1 MLKISENLKHISSKT
16 FWKCLSIYTINFSI
30 PNNTNYPYQKF
41 QFYRVASNCHQTLT
55 IACSESPSGLNL
67 SPLLLT
73 RKPAEQDQM
82 FGDSTKSGQGLVALQ
97 TGQTLTY
104 TPFCKSKQQRAPA
117 VDAATDSI
125 GYEDQ
130 KANGLCKS
138 LDFSCGME
146 SRNHKLN
153 ISSTFD
159 NLG

>member
-1 MLKISENLKHISSKT
+1 MYPCSK
-16 FWKCLSIYTINFSI
+16 FH
-30 PNNTNYPYQKF
+30 
-41 QFYRVASNCHQTLT
+41 FYRVASDCHQTLT

-73 RKPAEQDQM
+73 RKAEQDQM

-104 TPFCKSKQQRAPA
+104 TPFCKSKQQRGPT
-117 VDAATDSI
+117 DAAAVSI
-125 GYEDQ
+125 RYEDQ